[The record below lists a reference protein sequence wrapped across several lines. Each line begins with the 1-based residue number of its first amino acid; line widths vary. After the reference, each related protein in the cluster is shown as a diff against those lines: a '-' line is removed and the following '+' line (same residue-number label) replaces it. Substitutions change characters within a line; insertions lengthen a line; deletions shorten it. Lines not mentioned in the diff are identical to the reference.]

1 MNTEEKVLRL
11 NLESLKD
18 PKLKTSQVTAL
29 IGSIESLLGNLHLE
43 VLEKV
48 GYDLHKAK
56 QSIEFRVKAAQK
68 IIELIGEKYA
78 DH

>member
-1 MNTEEKVLRL
+1 MTTEEKVLRL

-18 PKLKTSQVTAL
+18 PNLKKSQVSAL
-29 IGSIESLLGNLHLE
+29 VESIEILLGSNHLD

-56 QSIEFRVKAAQK
+56 QSLEFRVKAAQK
-68 IIELIGEKYA
+68 IQQLIGVTK
-78 DH
+78 